1 VKSSV
6 KRHLVVNVCSGCGA
20 CIGVCPVNAI
30 VPEDIKGYAGVS
42 IDTGRCVKCGLC
54 VKACPMIKSVED
66 YSTTTVVS
74 RENTTV
80 RAFLAYAADLN
91 IRYRGASGGVVT
103 ALLIYLLKK
112 KEIDGA
118 LVVKMDKTKPFPL
131 IAKTAEEILK
141 AQGSIYFPT
150 FSLSTLKKL
159 KAMKG
164 KYAVVGLPCQIDAI
178 KKLIDIGWLPR
189 DRIAYLFGLQC
200 HGIFAHWYLDYILKN
215 LLKLSKDEV
224 YEITARR
231 YGWPGKIFV
240 LSKHGVYAVPYY
252 CENNKLDETISLWNP
267 LSSSNLNAQL
277 PCIICTNHS
286 NVNADIT
293 FGDAWIPEVVG
304 REKIGVSLIIARTK
318 RGSELLERAVYD
330 GVIRVEEIQTSLA
343 SSESI
348 FNYDKELLITLM
360 NNGIIGVASKYGL
373 RGLLVVIARLL
384 FYRESSRRVLLAL
397 FPPKALFYILYAR
410 KNLLHKAINKL

>member
-1 VKSSV
+1 MKSSV

-20 CIGVCPVNAI
+20 CIGICPVNAI
-30 VPEDIKGYAGVS
+30 VPVDIKGYAGLS
-42 IDTGRCVKCGLC
+42 IDTGKCVKCGLC

-66 YSTTTVVS
+66 SSTTTIVS
-74 RENTTV
+74 RENSIV
-80 RAFLAYAADLN
+80 RAFLTYATDLN

-150 FSLSTLKKL
+150 FSLSILKKL
-159 KAMKG
+159 KAMEG

-189 DRIAYLFGLQC
+189 DRITYLFGLQC
-200 HGIFAHWYLDYILKN
+200 HGIFAPWYLDYVLKN

-240 LSKHGVYAVPYY
+240 LSKHGVYVVH
-252 CENNKLDETISLWNP
+252 LFDETISVWNP

-293 FGDAWIPEVVG
+293 FGDAWMPEVVG

-318 RGSELLERAVYD
+318 RGSELLERAVRD
-330 GVIRVEEIQTSLA
+330 GVIRVEEIQTNLA

-348 FNYDKELLITLM
+348 FNYDKELLTTLM

-373 RGLLVVIARLL
+373 RGLLVVVARLL

-397 FPPKALFYILYAR
+397 LPPKALFYILYAR